1 MSKMDEREKQ
11 ELIERTLA
19 LDETQAEIIA
29 GALPAHILFK
39 ALDNRFSELMDF
51 RLKYEALAKHLQ
63 GVAY

>member
-19 LDETQAEIIA
+19 LDEDQAKIIA
-29 GALPAHILFK
+29 SALPANILYQ
-39 ALDNRFSELMDF
+39 ALYDRLSELMDF
-51 RLKYEALAKHLQ
+51 RLKYEELLESMK